1 MNYKVNLNWDD
12 EAKVWYALSDDV
24 PGLALESPSYDKLID
39 RVKSAVTELLEL
51 NNIIDP
57 NISIN
62 FTSERLEKVA

>member
-1 MNYKVNLNWDD
+1 MNYKVTLNWDN